1 MNQLPLPYRV
11 PAMLGNQ
18 YMLSEV
24 LEERP
29 DRVLYAAQHT
39 DIRRDVIVDCL
50 RPELASDENV
60 VTGFLATARAK
71 VHLPSKRVAVVHEM
85 LNEDGSWQLVSE
97 RIAGEPLERLLA
109 GGAGISPFLMARLI
123 RCLCRITLWMDIENL
138 ASMGFE
144 LRHCYLVGSDFRFVN
159 PVIAGYR
166 EATASRDYLV
176 EAATKIL
183 PLLDMDEE
191 GSEEMRKF
199 LTNIHEEAQWTVL
212 TPQEIA
218 DEALVFQLTRVHQ
231 NEQDSPNKPSV
242 EIGI

>member
-1 MNQLPLPYRV
+1 MQQLPLPYRV

-39 DIRRDVIVDCL
+39 DIRRDVIIDCL
-50 RPELASDENV
+50 RPEFAKDENV

-109 GGAGISPFLMARLI
+109 GGAGLTPFLMARLV

-166 EATASRDYLV
+166 ESTASRDYLV
-176 EAATKIL
+176 EAAAKML
-183 PLLDMDEE
+183 PLLDMSAE
-191 GSEEMRKF
+191 GSQEMHQF
-199 LTNIHEEAQWTVL
+199 ITNIHEEAQWTVL

-218 DEALVFQLTRVHQ
+218 DEALVFQLTRDHQ
-231 NEQDSPNKPSV
+231 DAQDLAHKTSV

>member
-1 MNQLPLPYRV
+1 
-11 PAMLGNQ
+11 MLGNQ